1 MGTTLRGRCPNG
13 YGAAAGGASDK
24 VVTAWR
30 DALLKAGQEAELG
43 TDLTIGLSTYIA
55 KTEKKAIEEARPLYE
70 ENMKMF
76 APLGF
81 VRGLTDDQIEA
92 LGDRKRAP
100 ITKLP
105 TLEEAVEAGAWLCG
119 PPELITEKL
128 MELQER
134 YPGLDQVNVSQP
146 VGTPESVILE
156 QLEQFAEEVMPA
168 FKGKVPAAA
177 PAPAD

>member
-1 MGTTLRGRCPNG
+1 
-13 YGAAAGGASDK
+13 
-24 VVTAWR
+24 
-30 DALLKAGQEAELG
+30 
-43 TDLTIGLSTYIA
+43 
-55 KTEKKAIEEARPLYE
+55 
-70 ENMKMF
+70 
-76 APLGF
+76 
-81 VRGLTDDQIEA
+81 
-92 LGDRKRAP
+92 
-100 ITKLP
+100 
-105 TLEEAVEAGAWLCG
+105 
-119 PPELITEKL
+119 